1 MVLNEEKRKKGNK
14 KEKLNRI
21 LTLDGENNKTE
32 KMYSC
37 IKDDQKVEKEGKR
50 IKKNVI
56 KNI

>member
-21 LTLDGENNKTE
+21 LTLDGENNKTLV
-32 KMYSC
+32 

>member
-21 LTLDGENNKTE
+21 LTLDGENNK
-32 KMYSC
+32 MYSC